1 MYIYREEYAGGPK
14 HPMRNHN
21 PFSASGTAT
30 FPTHRFVFT
39 PENDPNTILKLFI
52 VSEYPNNLYFYDPYY
67 VENDPIATE
76 QNLHGNLTKNERE
89 MYDMWYKTKLYNE
102 YYINKTGRSYLAN
115 YLRPPPTHFMWRG
128 DYFDQIHSITTQETH
143 FITEP
148 PKKKLQP
155 ITERGMKRRFVPNAT
170 RILSEYRN
178 TEPLNLTLRVISV
191 VPRAF
196 QIDNF
201 LSSIEVDHITELA
214 SGIKLS
220 LSGTGEAEPG
230 EKGINEA
237 ETVSNV
243 KKTRT
248 SYNSWVKR
256 ERSPIIDAVYRR
268 AADLLKIDEALLR
281 QRDVG
286 EVPER
291 DDHLLTLAEDLQL
304 VNYKVSQEYTS
315 HHDFGYSRIGREEQ
329 GARFATLLLYLNEG
343 MVGGE
348 TSFPRYANAESFR
361 ELKVVPKI
369 GKAILFYSQL
379 PDGNLD
385 DFSQHAALPVID
397 GEKVLYKKKSYV
409 LFDVTIPFFNFFHIF
424 FRAFF
429 LLDFIPYNYYFFANS
444 TVGTCILYRKTNEYT
459 MLNNFY
465 THLVPSNSFSL
476 LKLINLWVWDP
487 VYN

>member
-1 MYIYREEYAGGPK
+1 MYREEYAGGPK

-30 FPTHRFVFT
+30 FPTHRFLFT
-39 PENDPNTILKLFI
+39 PENDPNTVLKQF
-52 VSEYPNNLYFYDPYY
+52 VVTEYPNNLYFYDPYY

-76 QNLHGNLTKNERE
+76 QNLQGNLTKDERE
-89 MYDMWYKTKLYNE
+89 MYDMWYKTKLFNE
-102 YYINKTGRSYLAN
+102 YYYNKTGRTYLAN
-115 YLRPPPTHFMWRG
+115 YLRPPPTHYIWRA
-128 DYFDQIHSITTQETH
+128 DYFGQTHSIVTQESH

-148 PKKKLQP
+148 PKSKLNP
-155 ITERGMKRRFVPNAT
+155 ITERGTKRRFQPDAP

-220 LSGTGEAEPG
+220 LSGTGESEPG
-230 EKGINEA
+230 EKALKPEEA
-237 ETVSNV
+237 VSSV

-268 AADLLKIDEALLR
+268 AADLLNIDEALLR
-281 QRDVG
+281 ERDVG

-304 VNYKVSQEYTS
+304 VNYKETQEYTS
-315 HHDFGYSRIGREEQ
+315 HHDFGYSRIGREAQ

-348 TSFPRYANAESFR
+348 TSFPRYVNAESFR
-361 ELKVVPKI
+361 ELKVTPKV

-385 DFSQHAALPVID
+385 DFSQHAALPVIE
-397 GEKVLYKKKSYV
+397 GEKVLYRN
-409 LFDVTIPFFNFFHIF
+409 LFL
-424 FRAFF
+424 F
-429 LLDFIPYNYYFFANS
+429 LLE
-444 TVGTCILYRKTNEYT
+444 VL
-459 MLNNFY
+459 
-465 THLVPSNSFSL
+465 
-476 LKLINLWVWDP
+476 
-487 VYN
+487 